1 MPASYE
7 IDTQKKLV
15 VLTAWGICDAE
26 DVRQFRKHLSND
38 RNFDPSFSELAD
50 FTRVTNV
57 KFTPDEVRM
66 LAEVS
71 PFSAHSRRALVAEDQ
86 LIFGLSK
93 MFSILRSLRGD
104 DDLRVFRSRREA
116 MAWLM
121 EKDKAA

>member
-15 VLTAWGICDAE
+15 VLTAWGTCDAE
-26 DVRQFRKHLSND
+26 DVRQFRKHLAKD
-38 RNFDPSFSELAD
+38 HNFDPSFSELAD
-50 FTRVTNV
+50 FTHVTDV

-86 LIFGLSK
+86 LVFGLSK

-104 DDLRVFRSRREA
+104 HDLRVFRNRGEA
-116 MAWLM
+116 IAWLL
-121 EKDKAA
+121 EEDRAA